1 MKSLAFVLAL
11 TGAFALGVPV
21 APATASM
28 ETVEARITARSAA
41 EIAHDDMVAV
51 FGDKRLKAGHYV
63 WRDVEAAGEPRVVV
77 SLPRQLAYLY
87 RGNTLVA
94 VSTISSGKDET
105 KTPNGIF
112 SVLSKKRM
120 HHSRKY
126 ENAPMPFAQF
136 IDKWGVALHAG
147 HLPGQPASHGCV
159 RLPAKFAA
167 KLFQVTDVGTPVII
181 GA

>member
-1 MKSLAFVLAL
+1 MKRLAIALAL
-11 TGAFALGVPV
+11 SSVFALGVPA

-41 EIAHDDMVAV
+41 EIAYDDMLAV
-51 FGDKRLKAGHYV
+51 FGDKTLKPGQYL
-63 WRDVEAAGEPRVVV
+63 WRDVDASGEPRVVV

-87 RGNTLVA
+87 RGNELVA
-94 VSTISSGKDET
+94 VSTISSGKEET

-112 SVLSKKRM
+112 TVLEKKTM
-120 HHSRKY
+120 HRSRKY
-126 ENAPMPFAQF
+126 DNAPMPFMQR

-147 HLPGQPASHGCV
+147 FLPGQPASHGCV
-159 RLPAKFAA
+159 RLPSKFAA

>member
-1 MKSLAFVLAL
+1 MKRLAL
-11 TGAFALGVPV
+11 ALALKSAFTLGVPA

-41 EIAHDDMVAV
+41 EIAHDDMLEA
-51 FGDKRLKAGHYV
+51 FGAKSLKPGHYL
-63 WRDVEAAGEPRVVV
+63 WRDVEASGEPRVVV
-77 SLPRQLAYLY
+77 SLPRQLAFLY
-87 RGNTLVA
+87 KGNTLVA
-94 VSTISSGKDET
+94 VSTISSGKEET

-112 SVLSKKRM
+112 TVLEKKRM

-126 ENAPMPFAQF
+126 DNAPMPFMQR

-147 HLPGQPASHGCV
+147 HLPGRPASHGCV
-159 RLPAKFAA
+159 RLPSKFAA
-167 KLFQVTDVGTPVII
+167 KLFEVTDVGTPVII

>member
-1 MKSLAFVLAL
+1 MKRLAFALAL
-11 TGAFALGVPV
+11 TSAFALGVPA

-41 EIAHDDMVAV
+41 ELAYDDMVAT
-51 FGDKRLKAGHYV
+51 FGAKTLKAGHYL
-63 WRDVEAAGEPRVVV
+63 WRDVESAGEPRVVV
-77 SLPRQLAYLY
+77 SLPRQLAFLY
-87 RGNTLVA
+87 MGDELAA
-94 VSTISSGKDET
+94 VSTISSGKEAT

-112 SVLSKKRM
+112 TVLEKKTM
-120 HHSRKY
+120 HRSRKY
-126 ENAPMPFAQF
+126 DNAPMPFMQR

-147 HLPGQPASHGCV
+147 HLPGRPASHGCV

-167 KLFQVTDVGTPVII
+167 KLYQVTDVGTPVII